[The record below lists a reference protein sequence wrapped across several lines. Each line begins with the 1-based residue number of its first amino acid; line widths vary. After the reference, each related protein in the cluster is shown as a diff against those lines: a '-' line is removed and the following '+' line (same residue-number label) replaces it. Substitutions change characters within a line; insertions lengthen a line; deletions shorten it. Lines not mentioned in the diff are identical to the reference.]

1 MLCKLMTFMVM
12 LASAATGAHAQY
24 EIEEAFPDL
33 YFDQLTG
40 LENAGDGSDRLFTV
54 EQDGLIRAIHGS
66 GETATRS
73 LFLDISGRIDSN
85 GGEKG
90 LLGLAFH
97 PNYAFNGW
105 FYVNYTASDPARTVI
120 SRFLVSEDSPDSA
133 DPESEL
139 VLLEFLQPYTN
150 HNGGHMAFGPDG
162 YLYIAAG
169 DGGSGGD
176 PDGNGQNRATLLGS
190 ILRIDVDN
198 PANGLNYGIP
208 PDNPFAGNTD
218 GYREEIYAYGL
229 RNTWRFSFDHATG
242 KLWAGDVGQGAREE
256 IDIIVSG
263 GNYGWNT
270 MEGFACYSPSDGCSE
285 EGLQMPVW
293 DYPRSE
299 GISVT
304 GGYVYRG
311 RNVPDLVGRYVY
323 GDFGS
328 GRIWALD
335 RDEEGAFTNEELLE
349 SGFNISSFGVGED
362 GELYIL
368 NYGGKIY
375 RFTPATTVGVEME
388 EPLAFT
394 LHGNHPNPFNPATT
408 ITYTLEN
415 AGEARLSV
423 FNAAGQKVEVLRA
436 GVHDAGSHAIVWN
449 AGDMPSGVYFY
460 RLEADGREAYG
471 KMLLMK

>member
-1 MLCKLMTFMVM
+1 MLFTAIMAYAVTT
-12 LASAATGAHAQY
+12 AQAQY
-24 EIEEAFPDL
+24 EIEEAFPNL
-33 YFDQLTG
+33 YFEKLTG
-40 LENAGDGSDRLFTV
+40 LENAGDSTGRLFTV
-54 EQDGLIRAIHGS
+54 EQKGVIRTIRGN
-66 GETATRS
+66 GETAERS
-73 LFLDISGRIDSN
+73 LFLDITGKVD
-85 GGEKG
+85 GEGDEKG

-97 PNYAFNGW
+97 PQYAVNGL
-105 FYVNYTASDPARTVI
+105 FYVNYTAGDPVRTVV
-120 SRFLVSEDSPDSA
+120 SRFSVSGDDPDSA
-133 DPESEL
+133 DPDSEQ
-139 VLLEFLQPYTN
+139 VMLEFSQPYSN

-162 YLYIAAG
+162 YLYIAVG

-176 PDGNGQNRATLLGS
+176 PHGNGQNRSTLLGS
-190 ILRIDVDN
+190 LLRIDVDN
-198 PANGLNYGIP
+198 PAEGLNYGIP

-229 RNTWRFSFDHATG
+229 RNTWRFSFDHETG
-242 KLWAGDVGQGAREE
+242 ELWAGDVGQGAREE

-270 MEGFACYSPSDGCSE
+270 MEGFSCYNSEDGCSE
-285 EGLQMPVW
+285 EGIELPVW

-299 GISVT
+299 GVSVT

-311 RNVPDLVGRYVY
+311 RNMPDLFGHYIY

-328 GRIWALD
+328 GRIWAID
-335 RDEEGAFTNEELLE
+335 RDDEGNVANEELLV

-368 NYGGKIY
+368 NYWGKIY
-375 RFTPATTVGVEME
+375 RFTPATTVGIEIE

-394 LHGNHPNPFNPATT
+394 LHGNYPNPFNPATT

-415 AGEARLSV
+415 AGEARLTV

-436 GVHDAGSHAIVWN
+436 GVHDAGPHAVVWN
-449 AGDMPSGVYFY
+449 GGDKPSGVYFY
-460 RLEADGREAYG
+460 RLDANGRKAYG